1 VEGDCCCGG
10 GGRWAE
16 MMKRRVQG
24 EEGTTD
30 REACWF
36 ALGIEVVVRRDVD
49 VGRVSI
55 RRALFEHT
63 CSRLR
68 M

>member
-1 VEGDCCCGG
+1 
-10 GGRWAE
+10 
-16 MMKRRVQG
+16 MMKRRF
-24 EEGTTD
+24 EGNDGIRD
-30 REACWF
+30 RGACWF

-68 M
+68 V